1 MRDAG
6 RRWRVSRDDEGRE
19 AVEQYLHEELPEASM
34 ESLDIPDGSGYL
46 VRLAAPDFDCDVIV
60 ALEFVRDHD
69 VGEIPEILEEWAVSE
84 RVRAGGLVIITSSGV
99 TTET

>member
-1 MRDAG
+1 M
-6 RRWRVSRDDEGRE
+6 SRDDEGRE
-19 AVEQYLHEELPEASM
+19 AVEQYLRDELPEASI

-46 VRLAAPDFDCDVIV
+46 LRLAAAEFDCDVLV
-60 ALEFVRDHD
+60 AREFVRDHEI
-69 VGEIPEILEEWAVSE
+69 GEIPEILEEWAVSD